1 MECKTARTQDRL
13 PSKHL
18 AVLIDRRNECRRSC
32 LTGNMKAGCN
42 AKLNESYHS
51 VIPAGKKTVKN
62 TRILNFIDMNTKK
75 KPLFIAFSSQK
86 GGVGKSTFTALV
98 ASTLHYRLGYNVV
111 VFDTDFPQHSL
122 TKMKVRDLAMV
133 MENEHLKKLA
143 YNQFMTINKKAYEIV
158 QHKADNVLERAQEYL
173 NTSTIPIDVIFFD
186 LPGTVNTPGILK
198 ALAGM
203 HHIFTPIT
211 ADRLVM
217 ESTLIFTQLLQDV
230 IMKKGET
237 SIKTINL
244 FWNQV
249 DGREST
255 PLYDLYNNL
264 INQLGFSLM
273 QSQVKISTRFR
284 KESEVNSKAI
294 FRSTLMPPDTRLM
307 NACQLDL
314 FMNEF
319 LKIIQL

>member
-1 MECKTARTQDRL
+1 MDT
-13 PSKHL
+13 P
-18 AVLIDRRNECRRSC
+18 
-32 LTGNMKAGCN
+32 
-42 AKLNESYHS
+42 
-51 VIPAGKKTVKN
+51 
-62 TRILNFIDMNTKK
+62 K

-86 GGVGKSTFTALV
+86 GGVGKSTFTTLV
-98 ASTLHYRLGYNVV
+98 ASTMHYRLGYNVA
-111 VFDTDFPQHSL
+111 VFDADFPQHSL
-122 TKMKVRDLAMV
+122 MKMKTRDLAMV
-133 MENEHLKKLA
+133 MENEALKKLA
-143 YNQFMTINKKAYEIV
+143 YKQFTTINKKAYPIM
-158 QHKADNVLERAQEYL
+158 QHKADSLLEAAQEFV
-173 NTSTIPIDVIFFD
+173 NTSSIPVDVVFFD

-203 HHIFTPIT
+203 NHIFTPIT

-230 IMKKGET
+230 IMKKEET

-255 PLYDLYNNL
+255 PLYGVY
-264 INQLGFSLM
+264 NQLIEQLGLSLM
-273 QSQVKISTRFR
+273 QSQIKNSTRFR
-284 KESEVNSKAI
+284 KESEVHSKTV
-294 FRSTLMPPDTRLM
+294 FRSTVMPPDERLM
-307 NACQLDL
+307 KACSLNL

>member
-1 MECKTARTQDRL
+1 MKTT
-13 PSKHL
+13 
-18 AVLIDRRNECRRSC
+18 
-32 LTGNMKAGCN
+32 
-42 AKLNESYHS
+42 
-51 VIPAGKKTVKN
+51 
-62 TRILNFIDMNTKK
+62 K

-98 ASTLHYRLGYNVV
+98 ASTLHYRLGYNVA
-111 VFDTDFPQHSL
+111 VFDADFPQHSL
-122 TKMKVRDLAMV
+122 IKMKARDLAMV
-133 MENEHLKKLA
+133 MENETLKKLA
-143 YNQFMTINKKAYEIV
+143 YRQFTAINKKAYPIL
-158 QHKADNVLERAQEYL
+158 QHKAEGVLEAAQEFVDISSL
-173 NTSTIPIDVIFFD
+173 AVDVVFFD

-237 SIKTINL
+237 NIQTINL

-255 PLYDLYNNL
+255 PLYGVY
-264 INQLGFSLM
+264 NQLIERLGLPLM
-273 QSQVKISTRFR
+273 QSQVKSSTRFR
-284 KESEVNSKAI
+284 KESEADSRTV
-294 FRSTLMPPDTRLM
+294 FRSTLIPPDERLM
-307 NACQLDL
+307 KACQLNL
-314 FMNEF
+314 FIREF
-319 LKIIQL
+319 LKIIEL